1 MRFNKPCLNCGR
13 LSLNNYCDGCAK
25 AREKQRDSD
34 PIRVERKRRLYG
46 PNYRRLAPIVKANAT
61 NCHICHEGYKA
72 NDPWEADHL
81 FPHLGDA
88 SPLAPAHRSCNQARG
103 NKPL

>member
-34 PIRVERKRRLYG
+34 PIRVARKRELYG
-46 PNYRRLAPIVKANAT
+46 PRYRRLAKEVKANAT
-61 NCHICHEGYKA
+61 QCHICKEGYKA

-81 FPHLGDA
+81 DPTLGDQ
-88 SPLAPAHRSCNQARG
+88 SPLAPSHRSCNQARG